1 MNLTREDV
9 EDILKLLDSTAY
21 DELHLETDRFALRL
35 RRGVGGWTQEHEARG
50 EVRLVQSASGAGAP
64 DEEALDDLPDDGT
77 ADAGPADAG
86 PADAAPADAGPAREG
101 LVAVRAPLPGVFY
114 RAPKPGEP
122 PFVEAGDHVEPE
134 TVVAILETMK
144 LMNPVRAGA
153 AGTVVDFAVANN
165 EPADLGAVLLWLAP
179 DAPDALDA
187 PAPGKP

>member
-50 EVRLVQSASGAGAP
+50 EVRLVESASGAGAP

-77 ADAGPADAG
+77 
-86 PADAAPADAGPAREG
+86 ADAGPAREG